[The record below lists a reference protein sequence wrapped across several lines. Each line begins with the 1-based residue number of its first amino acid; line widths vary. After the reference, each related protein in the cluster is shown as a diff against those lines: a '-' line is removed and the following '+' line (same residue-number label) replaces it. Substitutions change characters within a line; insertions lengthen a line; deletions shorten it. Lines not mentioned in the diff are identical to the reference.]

1 MNRLLAAMMATAC
14 TMGASALE
22 VNNVTAA
29 QRKPWANII
38 DIDYEIS
45 GAAAGERFAISV
57 TATYN
62 GGKTLTATNYVSEPI
77 GVAGQNSV
85 AWDIGADAPGLKA
98 ADMAI
103 SVTATTFGDDTPV
116 YCVID
121 LSEGKNA
128 TRYPVRY
135 RTCALPHVKGAT
147 DEPCQ
152 TTELWLRRIPA
163 QGRTFVFN
171 YWKYT
176 SSRFY
181 VTFSKDYYISV
192 FETTQQQHNLITGKW
207 PSWFS
212 NETCRASRPVDSLW
226 LSHLRSNT
234 YPKDKSPGNNTPVDL
249 MRKKTG
255 LATFDVQSEMEYEF
269 CAQGD
274 TKGEFYRYGK
284 KAVADIARTAAN
296 NGGWSGTVSESNPAP
311 YYCDLSKGTAA
322 VGSYEPNKW
331 GIYDLMGNVG
341 DLCRDSYWDIA
352 KIAEYYQGLGL
363 GTTADTAVED
373 FESLSQD
380 ITSVQTY
387 NHTRRGGSFK
397 MGNDY
402 ATCFWRG
409 GTDNSYNHN
418 NGYRFSFKCER

>member
-1 MNRLLAAMMATAC
+1 MKNILAVALAFGCATGAC
-14 TMGASALE
+14 ALE

-135 RTCALPHVKGAT
+135 KTCALPHVKGAT

-176 SSRFY
+176 SSKFY
-181 VTFSKDYYISV
+181 VTFSKDYYLSV
-192 FETTQQQHNLITGKW
+192 FETTQQQHYLIKGTW

-226 LSHLRSNT
+226 LDDIRNSA
-234 YPKDKSPGNNTPVDL
+234 YPKDKSPGNNKPVDL

-255 LATFDVQSEMEYEF
+255 LATFDVQSEAEYEF

-274 TKGEFYRYGK
+274 TTGEFYRYGK
-284 KAVADIARTAAN
+284 KAVADIARTSAN
-296 NGGWSGTVSESNPAP
+296 NGGWSSTVSESNPAP

-331 GIYDLMGNVG
+331 GIYDLMGNVC
-341 DLCRDSYWDIA
+341 DLCRDSFWDA
-352 KIAEYYQGLGL
+352 SKVAAYYAENNL
-363 GTTADTAVED
+363 GTTKDTAVCD
-373 FESLSQD
+373 YNSLSQD
-380 ITSVQTY
+380 ITSVANY
-387 NHTRRGGSFK
+387 NHSRRGGSFRQ
-397 MGNDY
+397 GNDY

-409 GTDNSYNHN
+409 PTNNTRAYND
-418 NGYRFSFKCER
+418 GYRFSFTCER

>member
-1 MNRLLAAMMATAC
+1 MNRILAAMAAAAC
-14 TMGASALE
+14 AMGASALE

-62 GGKTLTATNYVSEPI
+62 GGKTLTATNFVSEPI
-77 GVAGQNSV
+77 GVAGPNTV

-98 ADMAI
+98 DDMAI
-103 SVTATTFGDDTPV
+103 SVTATTFGDNTPV

-135 RTCALPHVKGAT
+135 KTCALPHVKGAT

-163 QGRTFVFN
+163 QGRTFVFG

-176 SSRFY
+176 TSYFY
-181 VTFSKDYYISV
+181 VKFSKDYYISV
-192 FETTQQQHNLITGKW
+192 FETTQKQHQLITGTW
-207 PSWFS
+207 QGAFT
-212 NETCRASRPVDSLW
+212 NELYRASRPADSLW
-226 LSHLRSNT
+226 LSDIRNAN
-234 YPKDKSPGNNTPVDL
+234 YPKDKSPGNNTPVDK

-274 TKGEFYRYGK
+274 TTGEFYRYGK
-284 KAVADIARTAAN
+284 KDIAVVARCSTN
-296 NGGWSGTVSESNPAP
+296 NGGWDGDYN
-311 YYCDLSKGTAA
+311 CDLSQGTAA

-331 GIYDLMGNVG
+331 GIYDLIGNVC
-341 DLCRDSYWDIA
+341 DLCRDSCWDRGKVA
-352 KIAEYYQGLGL
+352 KYYADQEL
-363 GTTADTAVED
+363 GTTKDTAVVD
-373 FESLSQD
+373 YESLSQD
-380 ITSVQTY
+380 ITEVPNY
-387 NHTRRGGSFK
+387 NHPRRGGMFSNTPESGYFS
-397 MGNDY
+397 
-402 ATCFWRG
+402 CFWRG
-409 GTDNSYNHN
+409 GTN
-418 NGYRFSFKCER
+418 NTRAYRDGYRFSFKCER